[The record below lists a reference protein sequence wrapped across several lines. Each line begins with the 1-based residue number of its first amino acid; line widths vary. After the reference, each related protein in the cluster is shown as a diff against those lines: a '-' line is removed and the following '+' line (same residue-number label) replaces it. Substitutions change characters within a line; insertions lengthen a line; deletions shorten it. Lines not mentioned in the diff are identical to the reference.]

1 MIKYAKQFFEG
12 RVKALF
18 GGSFNPVHI
27 GHLILA
33 RDILEDF
40 LLERVIFVPAF
51 IQPLKEKLL
60 IPPEIRLNLLK
71 VSIKEEQRFNVWDY
85 EIKQGEVSYTYKTLE
100 AFVKIFKEN
109 PLLIMGSDSF
119 LSFHRWKKPEKI
131 LSLSTLLIVQRPGY
145 EENLTDVL
153 KKLNVNLPVAEVEK
167 GNVDKTILSKAKIIF
182 YRGRQLQ
189 ISATEIRE
197 RLKQGKSIKYMV
209 TEEAEKILR
218 RWWENAFQKNV

>member
-1 MIKYAKQFFEG
+1 LIKYAKQSFGG

-27 GHLILA
+27 GHLIVA

-40 LLERVIFVPAF
+40 QFKKVIFVPAF
-51 IQPLKEKLL
+51 IQPLKENLL
-60 IPPEIRLNLLK
+60 IPPEIRLKLLK
-71 VSIKEEQRFNVWDY
+71 VSIKGEKHFDVWDY
-85 EIKQGEVSYTYKTLE
+85 EIKQEGVSYTYKTLE
-100 AFVKIFKEN
+100 TYVKNYKEK
-109 PLLIMGSDSF
+109 PVLIMGTDSF
-119 LSFHRWKKPEKI
+119 LSFHRWKEPEKI
-131 LSLSTLLIVQRPGY
+131 LTLSTLLIVKRPGY
-145 EENLTDVL
+145 EENFTDVL
-153 KKLNVNLPVAEVEK
+153 KKLNANLSVIEVEK
-167 GNVDKTILSKAKIIF
+167 GKIDKTVLSHAKIIF
-182 YRGRQLQ
+182 YKGRQLQ